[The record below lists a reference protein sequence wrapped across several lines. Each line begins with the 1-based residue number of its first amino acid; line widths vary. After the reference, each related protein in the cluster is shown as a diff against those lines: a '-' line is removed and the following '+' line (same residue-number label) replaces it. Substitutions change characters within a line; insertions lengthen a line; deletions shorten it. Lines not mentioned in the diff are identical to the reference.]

1 MTMLRDAITMAMLAH
16 DGQTDK
22 AGAPYIFHPIRVA
35 STFSDE
41 ILQVIAVLHDI
52 VEDTEITLADLD
64 ARFPRSVVNAIEV
77 LTRRDD
83 ETYKE
88 FIDRVARNPNAR
100 LVKIADV
107 RDTSDVA
114 LNICVRVM
122 RRH

>member
-1 MTMLRDAITMAMLAH
+1 MLRDAITMAMLAH

-52 VEDTEITLADLD
+52 VEDTEITLAVLD
-64 ARFPRSVVNAIEV
+64 ARFPRSVVNAIEA

>member
-1 MTMLRDAITMAMLAH
+1 MLRDAITMAMLAH

-64 ARFPRSVVNAIEV
+64 ARFPRSVVNAIEA

>member
-1 MTMLRDAITMAMLAH
+1 MLRDAITMAMLAH

-22 AGAPYIFHPIRVA
+22 TGAPYIFHPIRVA

-64 ARFPRSVVNAIEV
+64 ARFPRSVVNAIEA

>member
-1 MTMLRDAITMAMLAH
+1 MLRDAITMAMLAN

-22 AGAPYIFHPIRVA
+22 AGALYIFHPIRVA

-52 VEDTEITLADLD
+52 VEDTEITIADLD
-64 ARFPRSVVNAIEV
+64 ARFPRSVVNAIEA

>member
-1 MTMLRDAITMAMLAH
+1 MLRDAITMAMLAH

-52 VEDTEITLADLD
+52 VEDTEITIADLD
-64 ARFPRSVVNAIEV
+64 ARFPRSVVNAIEA

>member
-1 MTMLRDAITMAMLAH
+1 MLRDAITMAMLAH

-64 ARFPRSVVNAIEV
+64 ARFPRSVVNAIEA
-77 LTRRDD
+77 LTRRDE